1 MYGALLGFTFRT
13 LSLVA
18 TLLSHALLRF
28 SFIRGQLSI
37 SSTFRILFVTS
48 VSRAILG
55 IRILFYRIVTLV
67 SGALLGIL
75 FLGVFR

>member
-1 MYGALLGFTFRT
+1 MTLVSSAPLGPDTSFTRIFEIV
-13 LSLVA
+13 L
-18 TLLSHALLRF
+18 H
-28 SFIRGQLSI
+28 SI
-37 SSTFRILFVTS
+37 VTS

-55 IRILFYRIVTLV
+55 IRILYHRIVTLV

>member
-1 MYGALLGFTFRT
+1 MGPDTSFTRIFEIV
-13 LSLVA
+13 L
-18 TLLSHALLRF
+18 H
-28 SFIRGQLSI
+28 SI
-37 SSTFRILFVTS
+37 VTS

-55 IRILFYRIVTLV
+55 IRILYHRILTLV